1 MNNNLHI
8 LIYSEVHGRSILTL
22 FLHLFLLKNNLELLL
37 LVVDQGIVKVQLVF
51 LSSQMQWSLVK
62 FLLYKI
68 SYLFT
73 KNKNKNSYAILLII
87 TTTIVIYKNMF
98 NIKPVSSNIF
108 SDPSTEWIIWWW
120 IGLSLK
126 KLNLKIGI
134 TKSYFFFILKKK
146 TNFFIYRGEKKRWC
160 IAASEVF

>member
-37 LVVDQGIVKVQLVF
+37 LVVDQRIVKVQLVF

-134 TKSYFFFILKKK
+134 TKNYFFFILKKK
-146 TNFFIYRGEKKRWC
+146 N
-160 IAASEVF
+160 